1 MAHRQFGEA
10 QLFPELR
17 QLIAFL
23 GIEIGRR
30 ERALYP
36 LNVSDQVSILEY
48 YLIFSLQ
55 SHLLLEIASILLR
68 PS

>member
-10 QLFPELR
+10 QLFPELS

-30 ERALYP
+30 ERAL
-36 LNVSDQVSILEY
+36 
-48 YLIFSLQ
+48 
-55 SHLLLEIASILLR
+55 
-68 PS
+68 